1 MNRKH
6 LWRFLRYANIF
17 LIGLLFSF
25 NACGKGPP
33 SAEKSQAPA
42 KVKNAVEE
50 ATLSTITLSPK
61 AEERLG
67 IKVFRT
73 EYRKVPQSLELGGE
87 IVAIPGNNARV
98 AAPVTGTVLKSHS
111 GVFPQAGKIVKRGEE
126 ILRLLMLPPEKEI
139 LGAQEEVTVR
149 QEEYTVAQAKADRAE
164 KLLASKAISEK
175 AVEEIQAELAR
186 ARAALKGAKARLNL
200 LSGGDLDL
208 ASRDLSTLV
217 LESPFDGVLQRLF
230 VATSQT
236 VPAGTI
242 LFEVSKL
249 NPLWVRV
256 PIYVGDLT
264 KIDHTQNASVKP
276 LGIELRSISF
286 EASPVQGPPLS
297 DAKSASADL
306 FFKIN
311 NENNLFRIGQK
322 VKVSLLQKIAE
333 KNLVV
338 PESAL
343 LYDIYG
349 GNWIYIKVGS
359 HLYARRRV
367 EVSYIVDNI
376 AVLSRGLKEGEE
388 VVVEGAAEIFG
399 TEFGVGK

>member
-1 MNRKH
+1 M
-6 LWRFLRYANIF
+6 
-17 LIGLLFSF
+17 
-25 NACGKGPP
+25 
-33 SAEKSQAPA
+33 
-42 KVKNAVEE
+42 
-50 ATLSTITLSPK
+50 
-61 AEERLG
+61 
-67 IKVFRT
+67 
-73 EYRKVPQSLELGGE
+73 
-87 IVAIPGNNARV
+87 
-98 AAPVTGTVLKSHS
+98 
-111 GVFPQAGKIVKRGEE
+111 
-126 ILRLLMLPPEKEI
+126 
-139 LGAQEEVTVR
+139 
-149 QEEYTVAQAKADRAE
+149 
-164 KLLASKAISEK
+164 
-175 AVEEIQAELAR
+175 
-186 ARAALKGAKARLNL
+186 
-200 LSGGDLDL
+200 
-208 ASRDLSTLV
+208 
-217 LESPFDGVLQRLF
+217 
-230 VATSQT
+230 
-236 VPAGTI
+236 
-242 LFEVSKL
+242 
-249 NPLWVRV
+249 
-256 PIYVGDLT
+256 
-264 KIDHTQNASVKP
+264 
-276 LGIELRSISF
+276 
-286 EASPVQGPPLS
+286 QGPPLS

>member
-1 MNRKH
+1 MTYKH
-6 LWRFLRYANIF
+6 LWPFSRYAYIS
-17 LIGLLFSF
+17 LIGLLFIF
-25 NACGKGPP
+25 NTCGNRPP

-50 ATLSTITLSPK
+50 ATLSTITLSPE

-67 IKVFRT
+67 IEVIRT
-73 EYRKVPQSLELGGE
+73 EYRIVPQSLELGGE
-87 IVAIPGNNARV
+87 IVVIPGNRAQV
-98 AAPVTGTVLKSHS
+98 AAPVAGTVLKSHS
-111 GVFPQAGKIVKRGEE
+111 GVFPPAGKIVKKGED

-149 QEEYTVAQAKADRAE
+149 EEEYAVAQAKADRAE
-164 KLLASKAISEK
+164 KLFSSKAISEK

-186 ARAALKGAKARLNL
+186 ARAALKGAKGRLSL
-200 LSGGDLDL
+200 LSGEDPDL
-208 ASRDLSTLV
+208 AAINLSTLV
-217 LESPFDGVLQRLF
+217 LESPFDGVLQRIF
-230 VATSQT
+230 VAPSQT
-236 VPAGTI
+236 VPAATL
-242 LFEVSKL
+242 LFEVAKI

-264 KIDHTQNASVKP
+264 KIDKTKNASVKP
-276 LGIELRSISF
+276 LGTDLRSISF
-286 EASPVQGPPLS
+286 EANPVQGPPLS
-297 DAKSASADL
+297 DAGSASADL
-306 FFKIN
+306 FFEVT

-322 VKVSLLQKIAE
+322 VKVSLLQKTAE

-349 GNWIYIKVGS
+349 GNWIYIKMAPHVYS
-359 HLYARRRV
+359 RRRV
-367 EVSYIVDNI
+367 EVSYIVNNI
-376 AVLSRGLKEGEE
+376 VVLSRGLKEGEE
-388 VVVEGAAEIFG
+388 VVVSGVAEIFG